1 MIPTHRAALDE
12 FADSVR
18 KAGPRDLEDLYVERV
33 SEVRWRL
40 RGTLAQSQ
48 HTLAREGA
56 AVRRGGHLSSADG
69 LDGAVIAALLDV
81 PRRALSRLEAP
92 EPPRAPAL
100 DEVIG
105 TLGVADVDLRWRAV
119 WSAVARDGVIAEA
132 AKPALVE
139 IVHPDGLRQ
148 LTVWPPAPDL
158 ELLPAEPEG
167 AGPPR
172 AGSTTVLFAPAA
184 AAVLLHE
191 LFGHP
196 LEADSLLRGASPWAG
211 KFGERVTPLALD
223 LDDDPGA
230 ALPGA
235 FATDDEGSPAG
246 IRALLRAGEL
256 VGAIADRAAA
266 PALGAP
272 AGNARRATCHTPPRP
287 RLSNLV
293 AAANDA
299 DVPRAEA
306 RLEVTSIH
314 SGTVE
319 PRSGT
324 LLLSV
329 RSAWHL
335 RGGERKGPAGGF
347 TLSASVGAAAA
358 GLVAGGGVARASAAP
373 GWCGKNGEMLPTG
386 AIAPWLLI
394 AGLEIR

>member
-1 MIPTHRAALDE
+1 MIPTRSASLNE
-12 FADSVR
+12 FAESVR

-40 RGTLAQSQ
+40 RGTLAHSQ

-69 LDGAVIAALLDV
+69 LDGAAIASLLDV
-81 PRRALSRLEAP
+81 PRRALSTLDAP
-92 EPPRAPAL
+92 DVPAAPAL
-100 DEVIG
+100 DEVVG
-105 TLGVADVDLRWRAV
+105 ALGVTDVELRWRGV
-119 WSAVARDGVIAEA
+119 WSAVVRDGVLTEA
-132 AKPALVE
+132 CKPALVE
-139 IVHPDGLRQ
+139 VVHPDGLRQ
-148 LTVWPPAPDL
+148 LTVWPPAADL
-158 ELLPAEPEG
+158 EPLPPDTQG
-167 AGPPR
+167 AAAPR
-172 AGSTTVLFAPAA
+172 AGRTTVLFAPAA

-196 LEADSLLRGASPWAG
+196 LEADSLLRGTSPWVG
-211 KFGERVTPLALD
+211 RFGQRVTPLALD
-223 LDDDPGA
+223 LDDDPSA

-235 FATDDEGSPAG
+235 FAADDEGTPAG
-246 IRALLRAGEL
+246 IRTLLRGGEL

-266 PALGAP
+266 PTLGAS
-272 AGNARRATCHTPPRP
+272 AGSARRATCHTPPRA
-287 RLSNLV
+287 RLSNIV
-293 AAANDA
+293 AAADGV
-299 DVPRAEA
+299 DIPRAEA

-358 GLVAGGGVARASAAP
+358 GLVAAGGAPRASAAP

-386 AIAPWLLI
+386 AIAPWLLV
-394 AGLEIR
+394 AGLEVR

>member
-1 MIPTHRAALDE
+1 MIPTRRAALDE

-18 KAGPRDLEDLYVERV
+18 RAGPRDLEDLYLERV
-33 SEVRWRL
+33 AEVRWRL
-40 RGTLAQSQ
+40 RGTHARSR

-69 LDGAVIAALLDV
+69 LDGAVIASLLDV
-81 PRRALSRLEAP
+81 PRRALSRLDPPDPPAAPTLEEVVEA
-92 EPPRAPAL
+92 
-100 DEVIG
+100 
-105 TLGVADVDLRWRAV
+105 LGVADVDLRWRGV
-119 WSAVARDGVIAEA
+119 WSAVVRDGVVAEA
-132 AKPALVE
+132 DKPALVE
-139 IVHPDGLRQ
+139 VVHTDGLRQ
-148 LTVWPPAPDL
+148 LTAWPPAQDL
-158 ELLPAEPEG
+158 ELLPPESEA

-172 AGSTTVLFAPAA
+172 PGRTTVLFAPAA

-230 ALPGA
+230 DLPGA
-235 FATDDEGSPAG
+235 FAADDEGSPAG

-272 AGNARRATCHTPPRP
+272 AGNARRATCHAPPRP

-293 AAANDA
+293 AAADRA

-329 RSAWHL
+329 RSAWLL

-347 TLSASVGAAAA
+347 TLAASVGAAAA
-358 GLVAGGGVARASAAP
+358 GLVAAGGAARASAAP

-386 AIAPWLLI
+386 AIAPWLLV
-394 AGLEIR
+394 AGLEVR